1 MATFNVVVA
10 APEEGRS
17 YPVEVEG
24 QDANRFIGRKIGDEV
39 DGGAVGLTGCTL
51 EITGGSDQAGRP
63 MRGDVSGAG
72 LEDVLVDGGVG
83 FNPER
88 GGERRRISVRGNEV
102 SDATV
107 QINAKVTDTGGESV
121 ADRFSE
127 GADEGDDAGDD
138 E

>member
-10 APEEGRS
+10 DPAEGAAH
-17 YPVEVEG
+17 PVEVEG
-24 QDANRFIGRKIGDEV
+24 QDANRFIGREIGDEV

-51 EITGGSDQAGRP
+51 EITGGSDAAGRP
-63 MRGDVSGAG
+63 MRVDVAGAG
-72 LEDVLVDGGVG
+72 LKDVLVTGGVG

-88 GGERRRISVRGNEV
+88 DGERRRISVRGREV

-107 QINAKVTDTGGESV
+107 QINAKVTETGDESV
-121 ADRFSE
+121 AELLGEDD
-127 GADEGDDAGDD
+127 ADEDD